1 MEEIGDG
8 MAAVEAEAR
17 VLQGIVTMG
26 SIYILVVVLVEEILT
41 GPMAT
46 MVGGLEAVVLDIE
59 GNEVEVLWV
68 GIGVLRSEKIVQKG
82 ELKLSNGTGRRNKGK
97 LVTRTIQK
105 AMMIIKN
112 RVLHKMAVN
121 LVIIRYSNNNVEV
134 WPKICYQEW
143 QVIWFV
149 TLSFALS

>member
-8 MAAVEAEAR
+8 MAAVEAEAGA
-17 VLQGIVTMG
+17 LQGIVTMG
-26 SIYILVVVLVEEILT
+26 RIHILVVVLVEEILT

-82 ELKLSNGTGRRNKGK
+82 ELKLSNGTGRRNKGT
-97 LVTRTIQK
+97 LVT
-105 AMMIIKN
+105 
-112 RVLHKMAVN
+112 
-121 LVIIRYSNNNVEV
+121 
-134 WPKICYQEW
+134 
-143 QVIWFV
+143 
-149 TLSFALS
+149 